1 MRVLIIASLLAA
13 SVGCATHHP
22 RLESKVSRPEAER
35 IALANVP
42 GGAIKEGELEQEHGR
57 TVWSFDIA
65 VAGATDITEVQ
76 VDAAS
81 GEVVSIETENAEKQA
96 AEKQKDAHEKR

>member
-1 MRVLIIASLLAA
+1 MIGALLAITT
-13 SVGCATHHP
+13 GCATSHP
-22 RLESKVSRPEAER
+22 RLEAKVSRPEAEK
-35 IALANVP
+35 IALAKVP
-42 GGAIKEGELEQEHGR
+42 GGAIKEGELEEEHGR

-65 VAGATDITEVQ
+65 VAGATDVTEVQ

-81 GEVVSIETENAEKQA
+81 GEIVSIEKENAEQQA